1 MTAEPVIDR
10 GARMSTYQSD
20 SLVTP
25 LRIITLR
32 QIAKARRR
40 GWEIV
45 ADKSSARYEDF
56 FTDVT
61 PRLQR

>member
-1 MTAEPVIDR
+1 MTAGPVSDR

-20 SLVTP
+20 SHVTP
-25 LRIITLR
+25 MRIITLR

-45 ADKSSARYEDF
+45 ADESPARYEDF

>member
-1 MTAEPVIDR
+1 
-10 GARMSTYQSD
+10 MSTYQSD